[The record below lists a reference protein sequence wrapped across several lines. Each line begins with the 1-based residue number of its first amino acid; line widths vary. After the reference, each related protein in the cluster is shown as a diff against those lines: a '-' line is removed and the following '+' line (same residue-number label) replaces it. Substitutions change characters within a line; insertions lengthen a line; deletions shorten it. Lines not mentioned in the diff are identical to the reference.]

1 MYIID
6 KEVTTFGSKCDIQ
19 LMSFAVI
26 KNHCS
31 VKFDGTNVVIVGGK
45 GATFVNG
52 KMVAEGAECKVE
64 LYDRIAMG
72 DQLMLFRW
80 TQLEKEGDVIMTA
93 EDAVEEFQAGMMASR
108 AGGGDNGDIDE
119 ERKKLMEE
127 RTKWEAEK
135 TEIGA
140 QRDEE
145 DFQRAMAS
153 VDNSILDLL
162 PKAKEAKQTVD
173 LLNRTTMTF
182 DVVLEKGA
190 DHIPK
195 VKISVENSAPKLSI
209 LIDPNDFLP
218 KLSLLKD
225 EMMKLRSAIDTG
237 REYVLPERHDPLFLM
252 FDNDFLLGTATHW
265 PEYLLYNLETDAE
278 EQQQDIKN
286 AAVPYNTVGLLKVEW
301 RPLLDT
307 EIEEEK
313 DLIGKPWKYELLI
326 EKASDLPVYCEQCY
340 VEYDFFGE
348 TFTTEV
354 IEANS
359 FSPALNYKFV
369 HEIAHCTQE
378 FVDFLKG
385 SIEMH
390 VHVTQAVDTPK
401 DVLGT
406 NNEIVVESIKTGTPK
421 GYEAAAGPAGGAPAG
436 GGQVQELK
444 TQLETALSENATL
457 KKKIEE
463 LETKLANFEAG
474 TVSKAA
480 QKLEEAKLTDSV
492 VN

>member
-1 MYIID
+1 
-6 KEVTTFGSKCDIQ
+6 
-19 LMSFAVI
+19 MS
-26 KNHCS
+26 
-31 VKFDGTNVVIVGGK
+31 
-45 GATFVNG
+45 
-52 KMVAEGAECKVE
+52 
-64 LYDRIAMG
+64 
-72 DQLMLFRW
+72 
-80 TQLEKEGDVIMTA
+80 A
-93 EDAVEEFQAGMMASR
+93 EDAVEEFQTGMMANR
-108 AGGGDNGDIDE
+108 AGGNDGGDIDE
-119 ERKKLMEE
+119 ERKKIMEE
-127 RTKWEAEK
+127 RNKWEAEK
-135 TEIGA
+135 SEMSSK
-140 QRDEE
+140 RDEE

-190 DHIPK
+190 DHVPK
-195 VKISVENSAPKLSI
+195 VKISVENSNPKLSI

-225 EMMKLRSAIDTG
+225 EMMKLRSAIDAG
-237 REYVLPERHDPLFLM
+237 NEYILPEHHDPLFLM

-265 PEYLLYNLETDAE
+265 PEYLLYNLETDPE

-301 RPLLDT
+301 KPLLDT
-307 EIEEEK
+307 EIEEES
-313 DLIGKPWKYELLI
+313 DLVGKPWKYELSI

-340 VEYDFFGE
+340 VEYEFFGE

-369 HEIAHCTQE
+369 HEVPHCTEE
-378 FVDFLKG
+378 FIKFLKG

-390 VHVTQAVDTPK
+390 VHVTQAVETPK
-401 DVLGT
+401 DQLGT
-406 NNEIVVESIKTGTPK
+406 NNTIVVESIKTGTPK
-421 GYEAAAGPAGGAPAG
+421 GYEAAASNSASSG

-444 TQLETALSENATL
+444 TQLEAALSENATM
-457 KKKIEE
+457 KKRIEE

-474 TVSKAA
+474 SVSKAA
-480 QKLEEAKLTDSV
+480 QKLEDAKLTDSV